1 MARPR
6 ADVGGTL
13 EAPEGS
19 SAASGPDGPVD
30 SPDATE
36 ARGEPRKDTLVL
48 PTAPTVPSDTLLD
61 KTTLIYGAP
70 GIGKSTL
77 ASEFGKVLFLELEP
91 GLSFLEVIKLPVG
104 NWIEFC
110 NIVNLLVK
118 DKGQSYDA
126 ICIDTGDVL
135 SKLCSDHTNAKLGV
149 IHESQGEY
157 GLGWSVAKNELAKWV
172 NKLAAIPDTGLL
184 IISHSV
190 EVEIKSRNA
199 TYTKSIPTMDK
210 KGREVFLNLADLVL
224 FADFEDTEDGSERRV
239 LRTKPS
245 RYWEA
250 KERGNPPRLPE
261 TIVWPQGHGFEVL
274 DQTWRGK

>member
-1 MARPR
+1 MARPK
-6 ADVGGTL
+6 ADVGGVL
-13 EAPEGS
+13 EAPPGGGGAEVP
-19 SAASGPDGPVD
+19 AA

-36 ARGEPRKDTLVL
+36 GHGEPRKGTLVL
-48 PTAPTVPSDTLLD
+48 PTTPTAPSDTLLD

-91 GLSFLEVIKLPVG
+91 GLSFLNVIRQHIDS
-104 NWIEFC
+104 WATFC
-110 NIVNLLVK
+110 EWTNALSK
-118 DKGQSYDA
+118 DGGKSYDA

-135 SKLCSDHTNAKLGV
+135 SAMCSAHTNAKLGI

-157 GLGWSVAKNELAKWV
+157 GLGWSVAKSELAKWV
-172 NKLAAIPDTGLL
+172 NKLAAIPNTGLL

-190 EVEIKSRNA
+190 DVEIKTRNA

-224 FADFEDTEDGSERRV
+224 FADFEDTEDGSEQRV

-261 TIVWPQGHGFEVL
+261 TIVWPEGHGFEVL
-274 DQTWRGK
+274 DQAWKGTK